1 MTALQANLI
10 DGPGEH
16 RWTRRIWLSGRGV
29 LRYARS
35 IGPVVLIWYYL
46 ANRIDNHVLLPAP
59 DRVVRSIYRLWTGGG
74 LLEDY
79 TISVQRLLIAY
90 GAAASVAIILGVA
103 MGLSRVV
110 NEFFDPVVELLRPI
124 SALAWI
130 PLLLA
135 LIGVSKSLPFI
146 IIFSIALFPFL
157 LNTVGG
163 IRGANPVLIRA
174 VRTMGV
180 SGLTIVRRVV
190 LPDALPSVLTGA
202 RIAMGNAWMALI
214 ASELIGAPD
223 GLGYKIIFFGS
234 TLRTADMIAVIVVVA
249 ISGYLTDLLLR
260 MLQRHLTPWR
270 PADVT

>member
-1 MTALQANLI
+1 MTALQANRI
-10 DGPGEH
+10 DGPGKR
-16 RWTRRIWLSGRGV
+16 RWIRLGGRGV

-35 IGPVVLIWYYL
+35 IGAVVLIWYYL
-46 ANRIDNHVLLPAP
+46 ANRIDNHVLLPTP
-59 DRVVRSIYRLWTGGG
+59 DRVIRSVYRLVTGGG

-79 TISVQRLLIAY
+79 TISVQRLLIGY
-90 GAAASVAIILGVA
+90 AAAAAVAIILGVA

-135 LIGVSKSLPFI
+135 LIGVSKTLPFI

-163 IRGANPVLIRA
+163 IRAANPVLIRA

-190 LPDALPSVLTGA
+190 LPGALPSVLTGA

-223 GLGYKIIFFGS
+223 GLGYNIIFFGS
-234 TLRTADMIAVIVVVA
+234 TFRTADMIAVIVIIA

-260 MLQRHLTPWR
+260 MLQRRLTPWR